1 MFLSFVVYNWES
13 SRIESKFESLEEA
26 TDIPLFSRFHAL
38 RWTLMDRMS
47 LLETTTVE
55 TPLVAWM
62 YQSSAFCMNSTE
74 MIPIDHWKFWV
85 QAAAMGNT
93 GDTHHC
99 CDGEVLEVYEKGD
112 GVGGDVRGGGAVA
125 DH

>member
-85 QAAAMGNT
+85 QAAAMGGT
-93 GDTHHC
+93 RETPIIAVMARFWKYMKREMELEAMC
-99 CDGEVLEVYEKGD
+99 AEVAL
-112 GVGGDVRGGGAVA
+112 
-125 DH
+125 